1 MTLLPCSIL
10 PIGLLQGRGYVCDMM
25 IVNIVMMMM
34 MMMMMM
40 MKIIF
45 LSGVVVIKNESIV
58 SL

>member
-1 MTLLPCSIL
+1 MALLPCSIL

-34 MMMMMM
+34 M
-40 MKIIF
+40 KIIF
-45 LSGVVVIKNESIV
+45 LSGMMVIKNESIV

>member
-34 MMMMMM
+34 MMM
-40 MKIIF
+40 KIIF
-45 LSGVVVIKNESIV
+45 LSGMMVIKNESIV